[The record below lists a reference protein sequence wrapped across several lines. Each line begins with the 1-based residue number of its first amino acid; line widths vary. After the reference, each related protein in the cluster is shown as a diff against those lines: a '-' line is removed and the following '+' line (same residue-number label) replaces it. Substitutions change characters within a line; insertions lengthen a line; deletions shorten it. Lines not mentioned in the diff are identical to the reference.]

1 MCGWCRAGGRTGGA
15 GWCGLVHST
24 LVQGLGLVANVWSL
38 LLPPL
43 PGRCLGRGLLA
54 GKLETYKYS
63 FTPAQLP
70 ASSSS
75 SWTSGHFQSVVS
87 WWRPGPGVSCLV
99 AAQEFVMFCCCP
111 VSISWAGWHHTLT
124 RHTHCCILHSNTP
137 QTARQQHLSVNSQQ
151 STSVLFLTWGVDIEI

>member
-70 ASSSS
+70 ASSSPPPDLS
-75 SWTSGHFQSVVS
+75 AGQWSPWL
-87 WWRPGPGVSCLV
+87 PCLV

-137 QTARQQHLSVNSQQ
+137 PTARQQHLSVNSQQ